1 VVLTLSKLVFTT
13 NKASS
18 LMFCHHCMLQQPRIT
33 SGWNLSALLTCGCQI
48 MLECTLYGLII
59 QTSFRPATSCLSSQP
74 FAKLHAVVLSRLV
87 LIMLLA
93 ASQML
98 HEALKQEHGRFRQ
111 SSWACLV
118 KGHLRGSQ
126 RHQIRTAAG
135 QMRALTS
142 VPITQG
148 KGI

>member
-1 VVLTLSKLVFTT
+1 
-13 NKASS
+13 
-18 LMFCHHCMLQQPRIT
+18 M
-33 SGWNLSALLTCGCQI
+33 
-48 MLECTLYGLII
+48 
-59 QTSFRPATSCLSSQP
+59 
-74 FAKLHAVVLSRLV
+74 LSRLV
-87 LIMLLA
+87 LIVLLA

-98 HEALKQEHGRFRQ
+98 HEGLKQEHGRFRQ

-148 KGI
+148 KGIITHERIMHLKSLSTEIAAGCPSHIPARLGEPA